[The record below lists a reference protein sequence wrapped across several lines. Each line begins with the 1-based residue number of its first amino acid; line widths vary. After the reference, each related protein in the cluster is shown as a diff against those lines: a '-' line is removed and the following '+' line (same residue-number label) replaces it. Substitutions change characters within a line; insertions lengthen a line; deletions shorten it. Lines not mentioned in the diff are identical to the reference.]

1 MVDFGTPYAID
12 GTRIPAEGLRRQ
24 SQRDAGAGSG
34 VARPGD
40 LKVTQ
45 MNTPGTGVRIAAG
58 DDIIQCRAPGRDRE
72 SYSTP
77 NLLAQDWM
85 GDAGTGIPGTG
96 SSATRR
102 DMIIHEILDP
112 SLPRHYTPQA
122 QWPAGALSKISVV
135 PGVAASAK
143 SVKDVP
149 ALNDVTCYELAAIN
163 WPASTATITNAMIE
177 DLRAVH
183 SPRQLYDLRTLEL
196 SGAQEIITSTAVHPA
211 GGQTWPLQA
220 EDAGELLFYIP
231 EWATHARIDVTI
243 YGAIYPGGNAN
254 GKLWLRIGANTGFY
268 VSTRPTSWDAENIPG
283 FSRATLGFADTVAL
297 PEVLR
302 GTRQQFR
309 PRAMRSVGTNATSAA
324 LDSAS
329 SLALRVMFQ
338 ELTV

>member
-12 GTRIPAEGLRRQ
+12 GTTIPAEGLRRQ

-58 DDIIQCRAPGRDRE
+58 DDIIQCRAPNRDRE

-77 NLLAQDWM
+77 NFTAQDWM

-135 PGVAASAK
+135 PGVPAAAK

-163 WPASTATITNAMIE
+163 WPTSTATITNAMIE
-177 DLRAVH
+177 DLRKVHRPEIVPGQVGSTTPPSNQDLTASSFARWISTAEWTIDVPDTATFVELRFDVLNAIHMQANVYGTIGLFIDGVLAASGPYAADWAGAQTRQAVFAWGRYKIPT
-183 SPRQLYDLRTLEL
+183 SKQGKPAVFDLR
-196 SGAQEIITSTAVHPA
+196 AFRSTATGYLRA
-211 GGQTWPLQA
+211 DAQTRAVL
-220 EDAGELLFYIP
+220 DYRF
-231 EWATHARIDVTI
+231 
-243 YGAIYPGGNAN
+243 
-254 GKLWLRIGANTGFY
+254 IGA
-268 VSTRPTSWDAENIPG
+268 
-283 FSRATLGFADTVAL
+283 
-297 PEVLR
+297 
-302 GTRQQFR
+302 
-309 PRAMRSVGTNATSAA
+309 AA
-324 LDSAS
+324 
-329 SLALRVMFQ
+329 
-338 ELTV
+338 